1 MTGDRLPV
9 NAIPALDPNATSQAP
24 LQLDL
29 RFAAD
34 NTGRTWL
41 ERQSASYPFHVGRCL
56 SMPGD
61 PAGMA
66 TVYVQSCSG
75 GIFAGDRLSGSVVA
89 GPHTRAHLSTSAST
103 VVHSMERGEAVQT
116 TTLDAG
122 EGAFFEYLPEPLILF
137 PRARLVNRLSVRLH
151 ETATVVL
158 WDAILTHDPQQRGS
172 GESHW
177 GESHWFDRLESEVS
191 VRSCDGR
198 LWVRDRYVAAGA
210 LLAQNLAGI
219 NASHTC
225 QGTFMLLHR
234 GLPATQLVSA
244 LRDALREKREA
255 YAGVSAL
262 PNACGVGVRVLAP
275 DAIALRAAL
284 QTAWHAARE
293 LLLGSPPGVRRR

>member
-1 MTGDRLPV
+1 MTGDRLPAD
-9 NAIPALDPNATSQAP
+9 AIPALDTNARSQALP
-24 LQLDL
+24 QLDL

-75 GIFAGDRLSGSVVA
+75 GIFAGDRLSGSVAA
-89 GPHTRAHLSTSAST
+89 GPLTRAHLSTSAST
-103 VVHSMERGEAVQT
+103 VVHSMEHGDAVQT
-116 TTLDAG
+116 TTLDTG
-122 EGAFFEYLPEPLILF
+122 EGAFLEYLPEPLILF
-137 PRARLVNRLSVRLH
+137 PRARLTNRLSVRLH
-151 ETATVVL
+151 ETATVIL
-158 WDAILTHDPQQRGS
+158 WDAILTHDPQQRAG
-172 GESHW
+172 GESQ
-177 GESHWFDRLESEVS
+177 WFDRLESDVS
-191 VRSCDGR
+191 VRSYDGR
-198 LWVRDRYVAAGA
+198 LWVRDRYVMSGP

-234 GLPATQLVSA
+234 GLPAAQLVSA
-244 LRDALREKREA
+244 LRDALSAKREV

-262 PNACGVGVRVLAP
+262 PNACGAGVRVLAP

-284 QTAWHAARE
+284 QGAWHAARE
-293 LLLGSPPGVRRR
+293 LLLGAPPGIRRR